1 MIGLGEIIQVKHKEL
16 GLTQERLAEK
26 IGKTAGYIG
35 QIERGLSYPS
45 YPVLLQLIE
54 TLELDVQSL
63 FCTSTLEESA
73 KLKQEYAQLYSKLSK
88 KQQQL
93 ALGMLKLIS
102 RCDF

>member
-1 MIGLGEIIQVKHKEL
+1 MTGLGEIIQAKRKEL

-63 FCTSTLEESA
+63 FCTCKTEARIRTTLFQT
-73 KLKQEYAQLYSKLSK
+73 LKETAT
-88 KQQQL
+88 
-93 ALGMLKLIS
+93 IS
-102 RCDF
+102 PWNVKTYFEM

>member
-1 MIGLGEIIQVKHKEL
+1 MIGLGEIIQVKRKEL

-54 TLELDVQSL
+54 TLEHVQSL

-93 ALGMLKLIS
+93 ALRMLKLIS

>member
-1 MIGLGEIIQVKHKEL
+1 MTGLGEIIQAKRKEL

-54 TLELDVQSL
+54 TLE
-63 FCTSTLEESA
+63 
-73 KLKQEYAQLYSKLSK
+73 
-88 KQQQL
+88 
-93 ALGMLKLIS
+93 
-102 RCDF
+102 R

>member
-1 MIGLGEIIQVKHKEL
+1 MTGLGEIIQAKRKEL

-63 FCTSTLEESA
+63 FCTSTLEE
-73 KLKQEYAQLYSKLSK
+73 YAQLYSKLSK

>member
-1 MIGLGEIIQVKHKEL
+1 MTGLGEIIQAKRKEL

-26 IGKTAGYIG
+26 IGK
-35 QIERGLSYPS
+35 
-45 YPVLLQLIE
+45 
-54 TLELDVQSL
+54 LELDVQSL

>member
-1 MIGLGEIIQVKHKEL
+1 MYNLYSAH
-16 GLTQERLAEK
+16 
-26 IGKTAGYIG
+26 
-35 QIERGLSYPS
+35 
-45 YPVLLQLIE
+45 
-54 TLELDVQSL
+54 
-63 FCTSTLEESA
+63 A

>member
-1 MIGLGEIIQVKHKEL
+1 MTGLGEIIQVKRKEL

-45 YPVLLQLIE
+45 YPVLLQMIE

-73 KLKQEYAQLYSKLSK
+73 KLKQKYAQLYSKLSK